1 MCRNGDQTIRYVC
14 AKWFL
19 FESEKSLKHK
29 KYEKMQRWFFYA
41 AELIKILRRKD
52 MGLCVIPLKEI
63 HFNRPCQTHAKVISP
78 SKRERDTNKHTSE
91 NKTSLSNQRHKSS
104 KICIEV

>member
-1 MCRNGDQTIRYVC
+1 MCIMI
-14 AKWFL
+14 FF
-19 FESEKSLKHK
+19 FESEKSLKYK

-63 HFNRPCQTHAKVISP
+63 HLNRPCQTHARVISP
-78 SKRERDTNKHTSE
+78 SEKERDTNKHTSE

-104 KICIEV
+104 KICTEV